1 MKGWGEQLVAFWLG
15 GDLGEQGGL
24 VWTSPTWMVGLALA
38 AAAMAL
44 LAAGVRER
52 PLPQRL
58 LELGCWALAL
68 LGVVVALAGPAWV
81 EEEGRVEPGRVA
93 LLVDGSTSMSIL
105 EEGVPRSAAVQ
116 AIVDHVQR
124 EADEV
129 EVFHFDGE
137 LRTGLP
143 DAYDGDDTQLGAALD
158 RVADRLAG
166 EKLAGVVVVTDG
178 LDRGA
183 LRREFSAGE
192 PPAPEPLQG
201 PLTVFQVGA
210 ATQLE
215 DLAVRSVDAGGYA
228 FIRSPFRITARIHAE
243 GIRGDVP
250 VTLARD
256 GSTVT
261 KRTITLDDNGD
272 AEVAFEVTAEDAG
285 RFAYTVSVPVYE
297 GDAVPANNE
306 MPVVVRV
313 VRDRIRVL
321 QVAGAPSWD
330 VKFLR
335 RFLKGD
341 PSVQLVSFFILRTP
355 GDVTGAYRDEELSL
369 IQFPYERLFEED
381 LGTFD
386 VVVFQNFDYV
396 PYFQYSGSRLLQN
409 LQTYV
414 EEGGALVM
422 VGGDRSFSL
431 GDYAGTPLATVLP
444 VELSTT
450 PVQPDLK
457 PFQPQLTEA
466 GARHPITRLSAD
478 PTENREWWS
487 RLVPLDGTNRP
498 MGLVPG
504 AKALLEHPTLRTPD
518 GSPLPVLSVR
528 EVKQG
533 RTMALT
539 VDSSWRY
546 SLAEAA
552 EGRGNQAYLRLWKN
566 SVRWL
571 MKDSTTSRVT
581 VDTPRE
587 NYAVGDEVRVV
598 VRARDA
604 GFAPQPDAK
613 VSVTIEHDG
622 ELTTLEGRTN
632 LDGEVVVPWEA
643 GPSGTH
649 RVEAE
654 VRVGERVVGTASSVF
669 AVTDRDPELDE
680 VAPDARFLDW
690 WTGELGGRLHPPGEL
705 GPLLL
710 DPDAGHVVDDRRE
723 TALWR
728 APALALWTLLFAGIA
743 WWVRRKAGLR

>member
-1 MKGWGEQLVAFWLG
+1 MNHWGEQLVSFWLG
-15 GDLGEQGGL
+15 GSLGEQGSL
-24 VWTSPTWMVGLALA
+24 VWTSPSWMVGLAVA
-38 AAAMAL
+38 ASGIAL
-44 LAAGVRER
+44 VASAVRER

-58 LELGCWALAL
+58 LELGCWSLAL

-105 EEGVPRSAAVQ
+105 ENGVARSDAVQ
-116 AIVDHVQR
+116 AIVDHVR
-124 EADEV
+124 AEGDEV
-129 EVFHFDGE
+129 EVFHFDEE

-143 DAYDGDDTQLGAALD
+143 DAFDGDDTQLAAALD
-158 RVADRLAG
+158 RVSDRLAG
-166 EKLAGVVVVTDG
+166 ERLAGVVVITDG

-183 LRREFSAGE
+183 LRREFLSGAA
-192 PPAPEPLQG
+192 PAPDPLQG

-210 ATQLE
+210 ATNLE

-243 GIRGDVP
+243 GVTGDVP
-250 VTLARD
+250 VTLSRD
-256 GSTVT
+256 GATVT
-261 KRTITLDDNGD
+261 QRTVTLDANGD
-272 AEVAFEVTAEDAG
+272 AEVAFEVTAENAG
-285 RFAYTVSVPVYE
+285 RFAYTVSVPIYE
-297 GDAVPANNE
+297 GDAVPANNA

-321 QVAGAPSWD
+321 QVAGSPSWD

-355 GDVTGAYRDEELSL
+355 GDVSGAYRDDELSL
-369 IQFPYERLFEED
+369 IQFPYERLFDED

-386 VVVFQNFDYV
+386 VVVFQNFDYR

-409 LQTYV
+409 LQSYV
-414 EEGGALVM
+414 EGGGALVM

-431 GDYAGTPLATVLP
+431 GDYAGTPLAQVLP
-444 VELSTT
+444 VQLSTT
-450 PVQPDLK
+450 PMQPDLTA
-457 PFQPQLTEA
+457 FQPRLTEA
-466 GARHPITRLSAD
+466 GARHPITRLSGD
-478 PTENREWWS
+478 PVENRDWWD

-498 MGLVPG
+498 IGLAPG
-504 AKALLEHPTLRTPD
+504 AKALLEHPTLRTPKGD
-518 GSPLPVLSVR
+518 PLPVLSVR

-587 NYAVGDEVRVV
+587 NYAVGEEVRVV

-604 GFAPQPDAK
+604 GFAPQPGAK
-613 VSVTIEHDG
+613 VSLTLDHDG
-622 ELTTLEGRTN
+622 NVTSLEGQTN
-632 LDGEVVVPWEA
+632 LDGEVVLPWEA
-643 GPSGTH
+643 VAPGTH
-649 RVEAE
+649 RLAAKVT
-654 VRVGERVVGTASSVF
+654 VGERVVGTASTVF

-680 VAPDARFLDW
+680 VAPDGRFLEW
-690 WTGELGGRLHPPGEL
+690 WTQQLGGRLHPPGEL

-728 APALALWTLLFAGIA
+728 APALALWTLLFAGLA